1 MRSLKKFINRIM
13 EKIAYK
19 LVVSEN
25 PRGCFIKINKE
36 NIEEFLGAP
45 IFESKRIY
53 SDTPPGVVI
62 GLAYN
67 GYGGGILFIEATKAS
82 TSKQSDSS
90 KGSLR
95 VTGSLGEVMKESSS
109 IA

>member
-1 MRSLKKFINRIM
+1 MRSLKKFTNRIM
-13 EKIAYK
+13 EKIAFK
-19 LVVSEN
+19 LVESEN
-25 PRGCFIKINKE
+25 PTGQFIKISKD

-53 SDTPPGVVI
+53 KDTPPGVVI

-67 GYGGGILFIEATKAS
+67 SIGGAILFIEATKAS
-82 TSKQSDSS
+82 HPKISESS